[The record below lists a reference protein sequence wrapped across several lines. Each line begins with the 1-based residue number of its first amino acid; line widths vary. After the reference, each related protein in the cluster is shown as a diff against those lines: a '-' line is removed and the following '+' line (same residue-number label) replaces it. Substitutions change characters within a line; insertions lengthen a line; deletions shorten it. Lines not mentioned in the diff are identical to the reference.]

1 MSIKSINN
9 IKTIISIN
17 ILVLIFFLLLILK
30 NAYALESKILI
41 RIDNKIITNVDIINE
56 TKYLKALN
64 PKLNEL
70 DKNKIF
76 EIAKT
81 SLVREKIKE
90 IELTKYNVQSVNEE
104 YLENVIKSIYSNIGI
119 KSKNEFLKYIKNF
132 NINISTIEKK
142 LLNEALWNQLI
153 FIKFFSKLKIDK
165 EKIRKKL
172 QSTTQ
177 ISTSYLIYEIVFNIE
192 DNQKPNDIYLK
203 IKNSIKE
210 VGFQNTASIFSISD
224 SSKTGGQIGW
234 VNENSM
240 NKKIFDEIK
249 NLKINEFTKPI
260 LIPGGFLILFIKDK
274 KEIKEEID
282 IEKEVKLKIRSL
294 QNQQLNQYSN
304 IYFNKIK
311 KDIIINEK

>member
-1 MSIKSINN
+1 MINN
-9 IKTIISIN
+9 IKRILSIN
-17 ILVLIFFLLLILK
+17 VLILIFFVLLFLK
-30 NAYALESKILI
+30 NTYAFESKILI

-56 TKYLKALN
+56 VKYLKALN

-81 SLVREKIKE
+81 SLIREKIKE

-104 YLENVIKSIYSNIGI
+104 YLESVIKSIYSNIGI
-119 KSKNEFLKYIKNF
+119 KNKNEFLKYIKNF

-153 FIKFFSKLKIDK
+153 FVKFSSKLKIDK
-165 EKIRKKL
+165 EKIREKL
-172 QSTTQ
+172 QSTKQ
-177 ISTSYLIYEIVFNIE
+177 ISNSYLIYEIVYNIE
-192 DNQKPNDIYLK
+192 DNQKPNEIYQK
-203 IKNSIKE
+203 IKNSIKK

-234 VNENSM
+234 VNESSM
-240 NKKIFDEIK
+240 SKKIFNEMK

-282 IEKEVKLKIRSL
+282 IEKEIKLKIRSL

-311 KDIIINEK
+311 KDIIIYEK

>member
-1 MSIKSINN
+1 M
-9 IKTIISIN
+9 
-17 ILVLIFFLLLILK
+17 
-30 NAYALESKILI
+30 
-41 RIDNKIITNVDIINE
+41 
-56 TKYLKALN
+56 
-64 PKLNEL
+64 
-70 DKNKIF
+70 
-76 EIAKT
+76 
-81 SLVREKIKE
+81 
-90 IELTKYNVQSVNEE
+90 
-104 YLENVIKSIYSNIGI
+104 ENVIKSIYSNIGI

-153 FIKFFSKLKIDK
+153 FIKFSSKLKIDK

-172 QSTTQ
+172 QSTKQ
-177 ISTSYLIYEIVFNIE
+177 ISNSYLIYEIVFNIE

-260 LIPGGFLILFIKDK
+260 LIPGGFLILFLKDK

>member
-1 MSIKSINN
+1 MK
-9 IKTIISIN
+9 KT
-17 ILVLIFFLLLILK
+17 
-30 NAYALESKILI
+30 
-41 RIDNKIITNVDIINE
+41 
-56 TKYLKALN
+56 
-64 PKLNEL
+64 
-70 DKNKIF
+70 
-76 EIAKT
+76 
-81 SLVREKIKE
+81 
-90 IELTKYNVQSVNEE
+90 
-104 YLENVIKSIYSNIGI
+104 
-119 KSKNEFLKYIKNF
+119 
-132 NINISTIEKK
+132 
-142 LLNEALWNQLI
+142 LNEALWNQLI
-153 FIKFFSKLKIDK
+153 FIKFSSKLKIDK

-172 QSTTQ
+172 QSTKQ
-177 ISTSYLIYEIVFNIE
+177 ISNSYLIYEIVFNIE

>member
-119 KSKNEFLKYIKNF
+119 KSKNEFLKNIKNF

-153 FIKFFSKLKIDK
+153 FIKFSSKLKIDK
-165 EKIRKKL
+165 EKIKKKL
-172 QSTTQ
+172 QSTKQ
-177 ISTSYLIYEIVFNIE
+177 ISNSYLIYEIVLI
-192 DNQKPNDIYLK
+192 LK
-203 IKNSIKE
+203 I
-210 VGFQNTASIFSISD
+210 
-224 SSKTGGQIGW
+224 
-234 VNENSM
+234 
-240 NKKIFDEIK
+240 IK
-249 NLKINEFTKPI
+249 NLMT
-260 LIPGGFLILFIKDK
+260 FI
-274 KEIKEEID
+274 
-282 IEKEVKLKIRSL
+282 
-294 QNQQLNQYSN
+294 
-304 IYFNKIK
+304 
-311 KDIIINEK
+311 

>member
-153 FIKFFSKLKIDK
+153 FIKFSSKLKIDK
-165 EKIRKKL
+165 KKIRKKL
-172 QSTTQ
+172 QSTKQ
-177 ISTSYLIYEIVFNIE
+177 ISNSYLIYEIVFNIE